1 MPNYS
6 LNIYVLIL
14 TSFIITCTSC
24 SKDEDPPPTAA
35 FQFTSSKSLPATVQ
49 FTNLTTA
56 GTGSAYAWEFGD
68 GSISTA
74 THPSH
79 AYTAVGTYQVKL
91 THTPQSGSPE
101 IITKQVVISTTG
113 PSGTS
118 HKPENSQAADFSFT
132 ITYGVP
138 YFVTFT
144 NKSVNATSYYWDFDD
159 NSISQS
165 TATTVTHTFNTAGPY
180 YVVLSATNDKGTDTS
195 GVLIS
200 F

>member
-1 MPNYS
+1 M
-6 LNIYVLIL
+6 
-14 TSFIITCTSC
+14 
-24 SKDEDPPPTAA
+24 
-35 FQFTSSKSLPATVQ
+35 
-49 FTNLTTA
+49 
-56 GTGSAYAWEFGD
+56 
-68 GSISTA
+68 
-74 THPSH
+74 
-79 AYTAVGTYQVKL
+79 
-91 THTPQSGSPE
+91 
-101 IITKQVVISTTG
+101 ISTTG

-118 HKPENSQAADFSFT
+118 HRPESTQAADFSFT

-144 NKSVNATSYYWDFDD
+144 NNSVNATSYYWDFDD

-165 TATTVTHTFNTAGPY
+165 TSTTITHTFNTAGPY